1 MVASGIFR
9 KNMKRKTTDPVLSQ
23 SNLQA
28 NTNIHVRVLSRRLLI
43 AKGGRHL
50 RKGSMEG
57 RSRVR
62 VQGITT
68 VLGFLSI
75 PNQDINIKIT
85 LKLGKPIRPSEAN
98 SKPPHKAAF
107 ITQGTEDI
115 HSTGGKFML
124 KNMSRPKIKIT
135 MAVDNT
141 NKFPSEEPTSERI

>member
-50 RKGSMEG
+50 RKGSMAG
-57 RSRVR
+57 RRVR
-62 VQGITT
+62 VQGTTT

-75 PNQDINIKIT
+75 PNQDINIQIT
-85 LKLGKPIRPSEAN
+85 LKLGKPVRPSEAN

-124 KNMSRPKIKIT
+124 KNVSCPKIKIT